1 MQTSIT
7 LSALGHFIVFV
18 LILMV
23 GGYILVTLK
32 NINALLGEIK
42 QIAQKNKDHI
52 NQIIPNINE
61 ISKNFV
67 IISNSLKTSV
77 NEAGESIKMIS
88 METVDAVVTINETVN
103 RLTQYT
109 NSMGEIVK
117 AIVNLFSSGKK

>member
-7 LSALGHFIVFV
+7 LNALGNFIIFV

-32 NINALLGEIK
+32 KINSLVGEIK
-42 QIAQKNKDHI
+42 QTVQKNKEHI

-61 ISKNFV
+61 ISKNSV
-67 IISNSLKTSV
+67 TISNSLKTSV

-88 METVDAVVTINETVN
+88 RETIDAAVTINETVN
-103 RLTQYT
+103 HLTQYT
-109 NSMGEIVK
+109 NSMGEIVR
-117 AIVNLFSSGKK
+117 AIIRLFSSDKK

>member
-7 LSALGHFIVFV
+7 LSELGDFIVFV

-32 NINALLGEIK
+32 DINALLGEIK
-42 QIAQKNKDHI
+42 QTVEKNKDHI

-61 ISKNFV
+61 ISKNSV
-67 IISNSLKTSV
+67 IISNDLKTSV
-77 NEAGESIKMIS
+77 NEVGESIKMIS
-88 METVDAVVTINETVN
+88 RETIDAAVTINETVN

-109 NSMGEIVK
+109 SSMGEIVK
-117 AIVNLFSSGKK
+117 AILGLFSPDKK

>member
-32 NINALLGEIK
+32 NINALLREIK
-42 QIAQKNKDHI
+42 QIVQKNKDHI

-61 ISKNFV
+61 ISKNSV

-117 AIVNLFSSGKK
+117 AIVNLFLSGKK

>member
-32 NINALLGEIK
+32 NINALLREIK
-42 QIAQKNKDHI
+42 QIVQKNKDHI

-61 ISKNFV
+61 ISKNSV

-77 NEAGESIKMIS
+77 NEARESIKMIS

-117 AIVNLFSSGKK
+117 AIVNLFLSGKK

>member
-7 LSALGHFIVFV
+7 LSVLGNFIVFV
-18 LILMV
+18 LILIV

-42 QIAQKNKDHI
+42 QTVQKNKDHI

-61 ISKNFV
+61 ISKNSV
-67 IISNSLKTSV
+67 IISNNLKISV

-88 METVDAVVTINETVN
+88 RETIDAAVTINETVN

-117 AIVNLFSSGKK
+117 AIITLFSSDKK

>member
-7 LSALGHFIVFV
+7 LSELGDFIVFV

-42 QIAQKNKDHI
+42 QTVEKNKDHI

-61 ISKNFV
+61 ISKNSV
-67 IISNSLKTSV
+67 IISNDLKTSV
-77 NEAGESIKMIS
+77 NEVGESIKMIS
-88 METVDAVVTINETVN
+88 RETIDAAVTINETVN

-117 AIVNLFSSGKK
+117 AIASLFSSDKK

>member
-7 LSALGHFIVFV
+7 LSALGHFIIFV

-32 NINALLGEIK
+32 NINALLREIK
-42 QIAQKNKDHI
+42 QIVQKNKDHI

-61 ISKNFV
+61 ISKNSV

-117 AIVNLFSSGKK
+117 AIVNLFLSGKK